1 VLGTPAPAT
10 VQADIREQTFLDCGR
25 DAEGVI
31 SNCTCQLNDCSHAC
45 TAAACLISDIDRHVN
60 LRARAHTLPI
70 STYTPPPP
78 TERRVQRA
86 RPDDKEERYF
96 DQELEYGQRGP
107 GPRQPPTHAPD
118 ATHTPHTHLRGPE
131 SPYPNPETTC
141 LQAPSSH
148 PQSASQVSPST
159 HPTYASFPTSTAPRG
174 PTANTNPRPLHRC
187 TTFVRPVWGMRRT
200 SQRAALISSISEC
213 CI

>member
-1 VLGTPAPAT
+1 MLAKSLPSESTNKRSFRCPPLVLGTPAPAT
-10 VQADIREQTFLDCGR
+10 VQADIREQTCLDCGR

-60 LRARAHTLPI
+60 LRARTHTLPI

-148 PQSASQVSPST
+148 PQSASQVS
-159 HPTYASFPTSTAPRG
+159 TSPITQLTPHFQPPPYLADRPRIRILD
-174 PTANTNPRPLHRC
+174 PC
-187 TTFVRPVWGMRRT
+187 TDAQH
-200 SQRAALISSISEC
+200 S
-213 CI
+213 